1 MPLYS
6 YCCPDCGA
14 ELELLLGRDEKPAPC
29 DQCGGPLVK
38 VLSAPAGFR
47 GLRTRPPGKTC
58 CGRDE
63 RCDTPPCDSGS
74 GCCST

>member
-1 MPLYS
+1 MPLYGYQCTS
-6 YCCPDCGA
+6 CGAAHELLLQRDEVPGPCPDCS
-14 ELELLLGRDEKPAPC
+14 
-29 DQCGGPLVK
+29 GPLVK
-38 VLSAPAGFR
+38 ALTAPAGFR
-47 GLRTRPPGKTC
+47 GLRTRAPGKTC